1 MTGVLA
7 ICIGSAAPFRG
18 RDKSAIAK
26 QPQPGKVAITSAG
39 VAGDVQ
45 VDRKHH
51 GGPDM
56 AVHHY
61 PYEHHAAWRAEIG
74 DNPLLDQPG
83 SVGSNLST
91 IGLTEN
97 DVLLGD
103 RFQLGTVLLEACQ
116 PRQPCWKI
124 EHQFGTKGMVKRIMQ
139 TGRCGWFYRVIE
151 AGEAQAGDDLVLVEP
166 GLAQWPMARVFEAI
180 WGSNTPPDHAL
191 LQQVTE
197 LAPLAGKLRGQLLE
211 KIGSR

>member
-26 QPQPGKVAITSAG
+26 QPLPDRVAITSDG
-39 VAGDVQ
+39 VSGDVQ
-45 VDRKHH
+45 VDRRHH

-61 PYEHHAAWRAEIG
+61 PYDHHAVWRAEIG

-83 SVGSNLST
+83 SFGSNLST
-91 IGLTEN
+91 IGLTEGN
-97 DVLLGD
+97 VLLGD
-103 RFQLGTVLLEACQ
+103 RYRLGTVLLEACQ

-124 EHQFGTKGMVKRIMQ
+124 EHQFGAKGMVKRIMR

-151 AGEAQAGDDLVLVEP
+151 AGEAQAGDDLLLVEP
-166 GLAQWPMARVFEAI
+166 GLADWPIARVFEAI
-180 WGSNTPPDHAL
+180 WGSNTPTDLVL
-191 LQQVTE
+191 LQQVAG
-197 LAPLAGKLRGQLLE
+197 LAPLADKLRGQLVE
-211 KIGSR
+211 KIGLR